1 MTDRKNIESTN
12 IEGLIPRQLIQDSQ
26 TLLDFLKE
34 YYRFLNQEG
43 GPTYAL
49 NTLLDNRDVDR
60 AVDDFLALIHN
71 EIGAGFAK
79 EIRTLQADKNNL
91 YKHIKEFYS
100 CKGSLDSFQ
109 TLFKLLFGVNV
120 EIILPKDQML
130 IASDGRWSQQESFFI
145 ETTTGEPLSIVGKII
160 TVTSLNNYIDVEVE
174 RIRKVYPAQDYYEIF
189 ITRNPDTN
197 RIIVGATI
205 DQYGVQGTVI
215 ESLGNIEI
223 VYAGQDF
230 DVPQFVNINEG
241 STGTLIRISEVTS
254 AGAISKIK
262 IISFGIG
269 YTDFYAR
276 IIPKDE
282 IIGAIDLVAIN
293 EADIETEIAA
303 HPTHAILKFYNGAIA
318 KYQGEYVSNKGF
330 LSDDIYLQDNYYYQ
344 NYSYVIR
351 SGIQIDNYRNIVRK
365 TVHPAGMIFFGEFE
379 ITNSFDLSENIQSL
393 ARYLRAR
400 LSSVADTEDTLEAV
414 FYKVLPE
421 VDIYAGFGSS
431 QDTLT
436 PNDNVAD
443 DYTDGVDIWEIERSV
458 EFRKDLPQIGTQQEA
473 EEDSV
478 TPGDAV
484 NNAYTTDDTP
494 PISRDPDERIVDFYK
509 NPEPE
514 IITANGSGPLPKAF
528 SKNLL
533 LYNGIDY
540 GDSVNVEN
548 QDLSSTYFQKD
559 LPQIGT
565 QEEAEE
571 DNVIPSDNVA
581 ADYIDGLDTYEIER
595 YVDFRKIVDPSDPT
609 EDYATPGDTVNA
621 AGDQRIV
628 NFYKNPPN
636 EDITVNGSDPLPKD
650 FSKNLLLYNGID
662 YGDSI
667 NVENQD
673 LNSTHFSKNLLLY
686 SGIDYGDSVNV
697 EDEDNTS
704 ITFNKADGLDHT
716 VTVEQQISF
725 IMSFVLTLSHSVTA
739 QSDMGVYFSDKP
751 FDNQVGP
758 ISNIANINFTKSW
771 NNDINIVEAGRI
783 EKNPYTYDSEFYFA
797 EIDYTEGNY
806 NIT

>member
-60 AVDDFLALIHN
+60 AVDDFLTLIHN

-120 EIILPKDQML
+120 EIILPKEQML

-223 VYAGQDF
+223 VYAGENF
-230 DVPQFVNINEG
+230 DVPQFININEG
-241 STGTLIRISEVTS
+241 STGTLIRVSEVTS
-254 AGAISKIK
+254 GGAISKLK

-282 IIGAIDLVAIN
+282 IISAIDLVAID

-303 HPTHAILKFYNGAIA
+303 HPTHAILKFYNGGIA

-379 ITNSFDLSENIQSL
+379 ITNSFDLSENIQNL

-400 LSSVADTEDTLEAV
+400 LSSVADTEDTFEAV

-436 PNDNVAD
+436 PDDNVAD
-443 DYTDGVDIWEIERSV
+443 DYTDGVDTWEIERYV
-458 EFRKDLPQIGTQQEA
+458 AFEKDLPQIGTQEEA
-473 EEDSV
+473 EEDNV
-478 TPGDAV
+478 IPGDAV

-509 NPEPE
+509 NPPNLTLSTSDSD
-514 IITANGSGPLPKAF
+514 IKVF
-528 SKNLL
+528 YKNLL
-533 LYNGIDY
+533 LYAGTEY
-540 GDSVNVEN
+540 GDSVNVED
-548 QDLSSTYFQKD
+548 QD
-559 LPQIGT
+559 I
-565 QEEAEE
+565 
-571 DNVIPSDNVA
+571 
-581 ADYIDGLDTYEIER
+581 
-595 YVDFRKIVDPSDPT
+595 
-609 EDYATPGDTVNA
+609 
-621 AGDQRIV
+621 
-628 NFYKNPPN
+628 
-636 EDITVNGSDPLPKD
+636 
-650 FSKNLLLYNGID
+650 
-662 YGDSI
+662 
-667 NVENQD
+667 
-673 LNSTHFSKNLLLY
+673 NSTHFSKNLLLY
-686 SGIDYGDSVNV
+686 SGTDYGDSVNV
-697 EDEDNTS
+697 EDEDDTS
-704 ITFNKADGLDHT
+704 IAFNKVLTGLDHS
-716 VTVEQQISF
+716 VTVQQEISI
-725 IMSFVLTLSHSVTA
+725 IMSFSLILSHSVTA
-739 QSDMGVYFSDKP
+739 QSDIGIYFSDKP
-751 FDNQVGP
+751 FDDQIGP
-758 ISNIANINFTKSW
+758 TSNITNINFAKSW
-771 NNDINIVEAGRI
+771 NNDINIAEAGRI
-783 EKNPYTYDSEFYFA
+783 EKSPYTYDTEFYFA